1 MEDSL
6 TEGEKFTAKRL
17 GGKKKKSSTTM
28 IGLQLERRIVSYS
41 LQGMRGGKG
50 GTVDRCNKESV
61 GVIS

>member
-1 MEDSL
+1 
-6 TEGEKFTAKRL
+6 
-17 GGKKKKSSTTM
+17 M